1 MFLFNSKSC
10 LLATISALQ
19 HQIQQ
24 SNSAYTT
31 SELGLGTS
39 FSASTSLFSTP
50 VSTVLKLLPS
60 GGWGFFG
67 GVCILNELCG
77 LSTSKASL
85 LSPPFAG
92 CPLARPKTKGYK
104 LSQQHSRV
112 VQWAGMQPV
121 GHSWGLLETGFGESG
136 KEMVQSCAGSPRP
149 PFKSGPNTA
158 CAANFK
164 LLEAHLTLS
173 IAQFPLVSPGRGEDT
188 EAPLALN
195 HIQVS
200 VRGPVAS
207 TDISWLSFDK
217 NKPMVKA
224 GWCEENGSQQPVQR
238 ALQVLCW

>member
-112 VQWAGMQPV
+112 VQWAACGTLLGAAGDRV
-121 GHSWGLLETGFGESG
+121 WGIRQGDGAE
-136 KEMVQSCAGSPRP
+136 
-149 PFKSGPNTA
+149 
-158 CAANFK
+158 
-164 LLEAHLTLS
+164 
-173 IAQFPLVSPGRGEDT
+173 
-188 EAPLALN
+188 
-195 HIQVS
+195 
-200 VRGPVAS
+200 
-207 TDISWLSFDK
+207 
-217 NKPMVKA
+217 
-224 GWCEENGSQQPVQR
+224 
-238 ALQVLCW
+238 LCWFTQTSIQIRPKYSMCCKLQAARSTSHPLHCPVSSGVSWARRRHRSTFGPEPHPGFSEGTSCFH